1 MNNQIFVRACIL
13 IWRKFTWV
21 LEVRNLNWLIAQTS
35 VRALRDGWNA
45 YFRLFHFWYC
55 DGAKRTIV
63 ALLLCRVWV
72 ALALVFMW
80 IESDEGLVVKGLP
93 SPLIEVICSL
103 NISAHELV
111 LVGAALSTVLVL
123 LKCLRHAKIILGEIF
138 AVSLIT
144 HLLVVSLWE
153 LSRTIKHFV
162 R

>member
-1 MNNQIFVRACIL
+1 
-13 IWRKFTWV
+13 
-21 LEVRNLNWLIAQTS
+21 
-35 VRALRDGWNA
+35 
-45 YFRLFHFWYC
+45 
-55 DGAKRTIV
+55 
-63 ALLLCRVWV
+63 
-72 ALALVFMW
+72 MW

-111 LVGAALSTVLVL
+111 LVGAALSTVLEL

-144 HLLVVSLWE
+144 RLLVVPLCE